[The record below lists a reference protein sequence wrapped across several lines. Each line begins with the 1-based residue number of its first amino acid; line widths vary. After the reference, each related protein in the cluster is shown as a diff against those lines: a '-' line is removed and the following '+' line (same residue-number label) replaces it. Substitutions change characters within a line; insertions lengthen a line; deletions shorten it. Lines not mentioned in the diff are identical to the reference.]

1 MKSLARY
8 LLKNVFTKF
17 MIPFSVYTLFALSKT
32 NREWDKERFLV
43 NIRSVPLPL
52 FLLIQ
57 FQITRIY
64 WESWIVWIVTKFE
77 VFHIFNRLSS
87 R

>member
-17 MIPFSVYTLFALSKT
+17 MIPFSVYILFVLSKT

-43 NIRSVPLPL
+43 IIRSVHFL
-52 FLLIQ
+52 FVCIENGGKLEYNEHVSIS
-57 FQITRIY
+57 QIGGV
-64 WESWIVWIVTKFE
+64 S
-77 VFHIFNRLSS
+77 NGLSF